1 MKTLYERFRRPR
13 AALAVVA
20 IFVLTL
26 AGCGDDSD
34 QDAGQAG
41 GTAPT
46 TSASQE
52 AGPTASFLSLKG
64 VNTSVDL
71 DAGTAKVLAD
81 NKVTVAP
88 IAPATANT
96 SGGTTTVSFPITEGY
111 VAVYPPTEPSYIRGT
126 FSHVG
131 GLKFTAGGK
140 SLELTD
146 FIVNPGNSTL
156 TATVEGGSAA
166 SILDLDGTNVKVS
179 QDAQGQTRLD
189 GTIAKLSQTGAEALN
204 KFFNVSIFKAGIPLG
219 EVHVVATGTPGP
231 KGEPQNEVL
240 SLKGVSTSVDLDA
253 GTAKVLA
260 DNKVTVAPIAPAT
273 ANTSGGTTTVSFP
286 ITEGY
291 VAVYPPTEPSYIR
304 GTFSHVGGL
313 KFTAGGKSLELTDFI
328 VNPGN
333 STLTATVEGGS
344 AASILDLDGTNVKVS
359 QDAQGQT
366 RLDGTIAKLSQTGAE
381 ALNKF
386 FNVSIFKAGIPL
398 GEVHVVATGTPVP
411 GR

>member
-1 MKTLYERFRRPR
+1 MTMKKLYQGFRRPR

-20 IFVLTL
+20 VFALTL
-26 AGCGDDSD
+26 AACGDDSD

-46 TSASQE
+46 TSSSQE
-52 AGPTASFLSLKG
+52 AGPTASFLSLTG
-64 VNTSVDL
+64 VSTSVDL

-81 NKVTVAP
+81 NRVTVAP

-131 GLKFTAGGK
+131 GLRFTSGGK

-204 KFFNVSIFKAGIPLG
+204 KFFNVSIFTAGIPLG
-219 EVHVVATGTPGP
+219 EVHVVA
-231 KGEPQNEVL
+231 
-240 SLKGVSTSVDLDA
+240 A
-253 GTAKVLA
+253 
-260 DNKVTVAPIAPAT
+260 
-273 ANTSGGTTTVSFP
+273 
-286 ITEGY
+286 
-291 VAVYPPTEPSYIR
+291 
-304 GTFSHVGGL
+304 
-313 KFTAGGKSLELTDFI
+313 
-328 VNPGN
+328 
-333 STLTATVEGGS
+333 
-344 AASILDLDGTNVKVS
+344 
-359 QDAQGQT
+359 
-366 RLDGTIAKLSQTGAE
+366 
-381 ALNKF
+381 
-386 FNVSIFKAGIPL
+386 
-398 GEVHVVATGTPVP
+398 GTPVP
-411 GR
+411 ER